1 MAKLNELELQ
11 NLRELISKHQTES
24 AKLRTYAQ
32 QCNDPQIKQMFEQGA
47 NSADSTAQKLI
58 SFLR

>member
-1 MAKLNELELQ
+1 MAHLNELELQ
-11 NLRELISKHQTES
+11 NLRELIGKHQTES
-24 AKLRTYAQ
+24 TKLRTYAQ

-47 NSADSTAQKLI
+47 RSADSTTQKLI

>member
-1 MAKLNELELQ
+1 MAQINELELQ
-11 NLRELISKHQTES
+11 NLRELIGAHRTES

-32 QCNDPQIKQMFEQGA
+32 QCNDPQVKQLFEQGA
-47 NSADSTAQKLI
+47 RSAESTVQKLI